1 MENKPL
7 FYLESAK
14 VVNNNE
20 SPYVEEK
27 EIEIKPLYFEGE
39 GCEKE
44 FDDICENPKCH
55 YVHINIK
62 NGEKIWFTCG
72 RRDHVIRW

>member
-14 VVNNNE
+14 IIDNNE

-27 EIEIKPLYFEGE
+27 EIEIFPLYTEGE
-39 GCEKE
+39 DCEKE
-44 FDDICENPKCH
+44 YGDICETRRCH
-55 YVHINIK
+55 YAVLNMR

-72 RRDHVIRW
+72 RRKDEAKW